1 MNYIDA
7 LVLVILLAAAWSGL
21 RRGLISSGTS
31 LIGAVG
37 GAVLGVVVAPW
48 LMGRVDQ
55 PAAKIAL
62 GMAVIIAGVG
72 VGEIAGSTLGRAL
85 SERVTWSPA
94 RTVDRGL
101 GLVGQTIAIAIVV
114 WLVAVPLASV
124 PYPWLASAVRSST
137 LLRGID
143 QVMPT
148 GMQKVSDRMRSL
160 IDSSGF
166 PAILDPLTPTPDP
179 AVDAPDPQ
187 APSSAGA
194 QQASRSVF
202 KIIARAPSCERRLEG
217 SGFIIGPQRM
227 LTNAH
232 VVAGATSVTVTEGI
246 RTLTADVVEYDSE
259 RDLAVLDVPGL
270 TGTPLTFASAK
281 ASSGTSTVA
290 IGYPLDGPLT
300 LTASR
305 IGDEISLRG
314 PDIYDRSTV
323 VRDVYTIRGTIR
335 PGNSGGPLVD
345 TAGQVLGVVF
355 GASLDRPGVG
365 FVLTAAEA
373 APVVADASSEDTP
386 VSTGAC
392 TTD

>member
-1 MNYIDA
+1 MSFIDA
-7 LVLVILLAAAWSGL
+7 VVLVILIAAAWSGF
-21 RRGLISSGTS
+21 RRGLISSGIS
-31 LIGAVG
+31 LIGALG
-37 GAVLGVVVAPW
+37 GAILGIVLAPA

-72 VGEIAGSTLGRAL
+72 IGEIAGSTLGRAL
-85 SERVTWSPA
+85 SERVTWNPA
-94 RTVDRGL
+94 RAVDRGL
-101 GLVGQTIAIAIVV
+101 GLVGHTLAIALVV

-124 PYPWLASAVRSST
+124 PYPWLASAVRSSA

-143 QVMPT
+143 QVMPS

-160 IDSSGF
+160 INSSGF
-166 PAILDPLTPTPDP
+166 PAVLDPLTPTPDP
-179 AVDAPDPQ
+179 GVAAPDPGAASDADVRQ
-187 APSSAGA
+187 AA
-194 QQASRSVF
+194 QSVF

-217 SGFIIGPQRM
+217 TGFIIAPQRL

-232 VVAGATSVTVTEGI
+232 VVAGATSVTALQGSKE
-246 RTLTADVVEYDSE
+246 LTAQVVAYDSQ

-270 TGTPLTFASAK
+270 VGTPLTFASDK

-290 IGYPLDGPLT
+290 VGYPLDGPLT
-300 LTASR
+300 LTATR
-305 IGDEISLRG
+305 VGDEISLRG
-314 PDIYDRSTV
+314 PDIYDHSTV

-345 TAGQVLGVVF
+345 TAGTVLGVVF
-355 GASLDRPGVG
+355 GASLDRSDVG

-373 APVVADASSEDTP
+373 APVVQDALSDSNP